1 MRVMSY
7 WSLRD
12 APVHI
17 EINEL
22 GHHVVFKPISDGLL
36 FIKLDGHGCM
46 ALVVEA
52 NTPSIVVRTTENGP
66 IIERNRMVDVMYLL
80 SNHAESDLVYFALRL
95 FGYDVP
101 IKGHAYTLPDWYE
114 IRYEEEA

>member
-1 MRVMSY
+1 MRTES
-7 WSLRD
+7 WFQGCGPDR
-12 APVHI
+12 I
-17 EINEL
+17 EIDEL
-22 GHHVVFKPISDGLL
+22 GHHVVFKRISDGLL
-36 FIKLDGHGCM
+36 FIKLDGRGRM

-52 NTPSIVVRTTENGP
+52 NVPSIMVRTSNERGP

-80 SNHAESDLVYFALRL
+80 SNHADSDLVYFALRL

-114 IRYEEEA
+114 I

>member
-1 MRVMSY
+1 MWTMSY

-12 APVHI
+12 APFRI

-22 GHHVVFKPISDGLL
+22 GHHVVFKLISDGLL
-36 FIKLDGHGCM
+36 FIKLDGRGCM
-46 ALVVEA
+46 ALIVEA
-52 NTPSIVVRTTENGP
+52 NVPSIVVCTSNERGP
-66 IIERNRMVDVMYLL
+66 IINRNRMVDVMYLL
-80 SNHAESDLVYFALRL
+80 SNHTDSDLVYFALRL

-114 IRYEEEA
+114 IRY